1 MVYALN
7 THFHFDHADGNK
19 AFGPKGTTIV
29 AHKNTR
35 ARLMADQL
43 IEIPELNVTE
53 QERYPKGAWPNVT
66 FSDSMQLHFNGET
79 ISLIHVRNAHTDT
92 DMIVKLENANVIHT
106 GDVFVRYGV
115 PFVDEKNGGS
125 VLGMIKA
132 QETILSLCDD
142 QTIVIPGHGLV
153 CKPDEVQDL
162 KAKLE
167 KIVETVRSE
176 HALKKGGELDP
187 SIVTETLSGGFIKPG
202 PFLKQIQRELG
213 FLSDSIK

>member
-1 MVYALN
+1 
-7 THFHFDHADGNK
+7 
-19 AFGPKGTTIV
+19 KGTTIV

-106 GDVFVRYGV
+106 GDVFVRYGRIYQ
-115 PFVDEKNGGS
+115 S
-125 VLGMIKA
+125 HL
-132 QETILSLCDD
+132 IL
-142 QTIVIPGHGLV
+142 LV
-153 CKPDEVQDL
+153 
-162 KAKLE
+162 
-167 KIVETVRSE
+167 
-176 HALKKGGELDP
+176 
-187 SIVTETLSGGFIKPG
+187 
-202 PFLKQIQRELG
+202 
-213 FLSDSIK
+213 